1 LTFVLTGITLNFASE
16 SGDGVIGVFSGH
28 GENGQQCAN
37 FSQRVLPQQLAKF
50 VRQKRVQCYTKQLKA
65 EGKTA
70 GKGAWNPNAWPL
82 LNTNEFEQCCR
93 RAFNGTNKM
102 SHEENEVSKN
112 DDCEYSE

>member
-1 LTFVLTGITLNFASE
+1 MSPSSRARKKIILRLYFAE
-16 SGDGVIGVFSGH
+16 ILYYR
-28 GENGQQCAN
+28 AL
-37 FSQRVLPQQLAKF
+37 LPQQLAKF